1 MRAPVVALLALAFL
15 VTGCAEGNGRGAGPP
30 TTSPEAT
37 FVRSC
42 GACHTLAAAGTHG
55 TAGEDLDALRP
66 TSDAVLRAIEDGP
79 GAMQADLVHGREA
92 KLVARYVARE
102 AGG

>member
-1 MRAPVVALLALAFL
+1 MRVHVVALLALALL
-15 VTGCAEGNGRGAGPP
+15 VSGCAEGNGRGAGPAM
-30 TTSPEAT
+30 TSPEAT

-55 TAGEDLDALRP
+55 TAGKDLDEVRP
-66 TSDAVLRAIEDGP
+66 TSGAVLRAIENGP

-102 AGG
+102 VGR